1 MKQQTKLKGISLIVL
16 VITII
21 VMIILSATIIISIT
35 NGNVIS
41 KAKIAQENS
50 DFSNIKE
57 AVEVE
62 KLNSKHEGVVFT
74 YASII
79 PSSYADDIEV
89 TTGGTI
95 LLKYNEATKITNIPN
110 ALEKLGAIYIPNGF
124 EYVTGEKE
132 TGLVIKDVSAG
143 ITDNEYVWI
152 PVEGIL
158 KTEAFMTDEWFT
170 NNYGDSFA
178 NMFADDTSSAGYT
191 PMKTS
196 VEKYNGFY
204 VSRYEAG
211 YTSASLSPTVPT
223 PDGSIKP
230 LSQKNKYVWNN
241 IPWDANY
248 SYGSG
253 NPDNPGAA
261 KVANMAYAGNTAV
274 ASSLLYGAQYDAML
288 NYINNT
294 TTSVTNSTTWGNHS
308 DSTFTVSA
316 GAKKSTNW
324 GSSYTDVS
332 TPTTKPANTSWL
344 LTTGASEQN
353 KAKNIYDVAGNVSE
367 WTYELCP
374 AYGGR
379 VFRSGV
385 FSDSGAGYPAASR
398 YDIFPDSSDFDYGFR
413 FALYIK

>member
-1 MKQQTKLKGISLIVL
+1 MKQQTKTKGISLIVL

-95 LLKYNEATKITNIPN
+95 LLKYNEATKISDLPN
-110 ALEKLGAIYIPNGF
+110 AIEKLGAIYIPNGF
-124 EYVTGEKE
+124 EYLEGEKE

-143 ITDNEYVWI
+143 ITDNEYVWV
-152 PVEGIL
+152 PVEGTL
-158 KTEAFMTDEWFT
+158 SRTAFRGENLTTTYTEDLGTA
-170 NNYGDSFA
+170 Y
-178 NMFADDTSSAGYT
+178 DT
-191 PMKTS
+191 MKTS

-211 YTSASLSPTVPT
+211 TNTISTGSNLAM
-223 PDGSIKP
+223 DGTLKP

-241 IPWDANY
+241 IPFAA
-248 SYGSG
+248 SG
-253 NPDNPGAA
+253 NVDTSNGAA
-261 KVANMAYAGNTAV
+261 LVAKSAYSASSQV

-288 NYINNT
+288 NYINST
-294 TTSVTNSTTWGNHS
+294 STSVTNSTTWGNHNN
-308 DSTFTVSA
+308 STFTFTGQYQVNGS
-316 GAKKSTNW
+316 GA
-324 GSSYTDVS
+324 YTS
-332 TPTTKPANTSWL
+332 GTGTTKPANTSWL

-353 KAKNIYDVAGNVSE
+353 KAKNIYDVAGNVWE
-367 WTYELCP
+367 WTYELTP
-374 AYGGR
+374 ASSNR
-379 VFRSGV
+379 VLRSGS
-385 FSDSGAGYPAASR
+385 FYGSGAGGPAASR
-398 YDIFPDSSDFDYGFR
+398 INTYPDSSGESFGFR